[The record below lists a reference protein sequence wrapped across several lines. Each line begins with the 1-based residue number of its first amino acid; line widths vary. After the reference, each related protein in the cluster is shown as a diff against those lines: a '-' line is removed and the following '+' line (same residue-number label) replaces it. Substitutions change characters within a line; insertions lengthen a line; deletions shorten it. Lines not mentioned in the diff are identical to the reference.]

1 MLPECSKLSETT
13 EVPGEPTLLRMRAHL
28 AQGGEWTGN
37 NPSGCL
43 LVVYCWVTKDHVG
56 TFSRNGQNI
65 GSSTDPDR

>member
-1 MLPECSKLSETT
+1 
-13 EVPGEPTLLRMRAHL
+13 MRAHL